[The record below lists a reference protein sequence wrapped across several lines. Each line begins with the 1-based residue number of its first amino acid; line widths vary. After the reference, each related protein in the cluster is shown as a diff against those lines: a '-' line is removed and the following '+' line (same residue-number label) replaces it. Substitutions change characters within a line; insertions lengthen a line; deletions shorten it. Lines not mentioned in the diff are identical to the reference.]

1 MNNINNG
8 PTWSFSQYNT
18 FSQCHRMYFYD
29 KYWSFMPNKWEIYKL
44 KYITNLPMFQG
55 NCVHDA
61 IKVSIMNY
69 KNGKMNY
76 SVDDAIYK
84 FRLKYRTGYNE
95 SDRGDWLNPKKFG
108 KKASNTINLFEH
120 YYKCEDVLNKAIEGE
135 NKGINALKSLWN
147 SPIFKRIL
155 NTDKE
160 DFVTVDEDN
169 FPHFNLEHK
178 GLSEKDKELSDI
190 TVYSV
195 IDLALKY
202 GDKLRIIDWK
212 TGKKTNSNKI
222 QLAIYALYANC
233 VWNYEINDIKF
244 YLCYL
249 GENTEIVEE
258 NIDLMSVKSAYE
270 LIMKSYK
277 EMVELFNNGE
287 PNIDKFPKTENEH
300 ICSMCKYKEIC
311 FDKEML
317 P

>member
-1 MNNINNG
+1 MNYNNG
-8 PTWSFSQYNT
+8 PTWSFSQFNT
-18 FSQCHRMYFYD
+18 FSQCKRMYFYD
-29 KYWSFMPNKWEIYKL
+29 KYWQYMPNMWEIYKL
-44 KYITNLPMFQG
+44 KYITNIPMFQG

-61 IKVSIMNY
+61 IKSCILSY
-69 KNGKMNY
+69 KNGKKTY

-84 FRLKYRTGYNE
+84 FRLRFRNGYNE

-120 YYKCEDVLNKAIEGE
+120 YYKCEDALEKAQEGE
-135 NKGINALKSLWN
+135 NKGIIALKSLWN

-155 NTDKE
+155 STDKE

-169 FPHFNLEHK
+169 FPHFALEHK
-178 GLSEKDKELSDI
+178 NLSEKDKELSEI

-212 TGKKTNSNKI
+212 TGKRTQSNKL

-233 VWNYEINDIKF
+233 AWNYEINDIKF

-249 GENTEIVEE
+249 GENTDIVEE
-258 NIDLMSVKSAYE
+258 KIDVITVKSAYE
-270 LIMKSYK
+270 LILRSYK
-277 EMVELFNNGE
+277 EMVDLYNNGE
-287 PNIDKFPKTENEH
+287 PNVANFPKTDNANL
-300 ICSMCKYKEIC
+300 CSMCKYKELC
-311 FDKEML
+311 FPGDMK